1 MDPTSVAEYK
11 TTSLTEIKSSDVI
24 ISYGNR
30 YRIAAADT
38 FWRIGSEKVHSY
50 DGEYKLASILM
61 SLTLVNKPVAYF
73 VTDHGE
79 DYYAPLDGITD
90 EAELNAQKAMN
101 AETGYLY
108 DLLTEKGLAVKTLS
122 LSALIEE
129 AEAKSAEEGKHV
141 YPAIP
146 EDCVLLI
153 INNPKT
159 DFHEDPDK
167 FGSYSHVSE
176 TELLDRYIS
185 KNVGSIMVAK
195 DYKVELPI
203 FESYLSEWGI
213 EFSNTLVK
221 DTENYIKD
229 TSKELGTTLI
239 TDYIT
244 TEDSYAYAVYGEY
257 ADLVTAPR
265 VVVDD
270 SGYVRS
276 SYGNNSTGMN
286 DPGDPDTSRIYAPF
300 IMSGSSAI
308 DYAKDPDGNYVRKA
322 GDEGAKA
329 LCAVAGRKTIDSATG
344 NFTYS
349 YIFCAASS
357 SFFSSE
363 LLGNAS
369 YANYE
374 VTAAMVQNIA
384 RLDTYAPDA
393 LGGISI
399 NNSESFL
406 GKTLVDT
413 AIRKS
418 DVTETNKNPDGSIV
432 YVTKAGL
439 GGGALI
445 AFTVVIFAIPTLI
458 AVVGIIVCVR
468 RKYL

>member
-1 MDPTSVAEYK
+1 V
-11 TTSLTEIKSSDVI
+11 
-24 ISYGNR
+24 
-30 YRIAAADT
+30 
-38 FWRIGSEKVHSY
+38 
-50 DGEYKLASILM
+50 
-61 SLTLVNKPVAYF
+61 
-73 VTDHGE
+73 
-79 DYYAPLDGITD
+79 
-90 EAELNAQKAMN
+90 
-101 AETGYLY
+101 
-108 DLLTEKGLAVKTLS
+108 
-122 LSALIEE
+122 
-129 AEAKSAEEGKHV
+129 
-141 YPAIP
+141 
-146 EDCVLLI
+146 
-153 INNPKT
+153 
-159 DFHEDPDK
+159 
-167 FGSYSHVSE
+167 
-176 TELLDRYIS
+176 
-185 KNVGSIMVAK
+185 
-195 DYKVELPI
+195 
-203 FESYLSEWGI
+203 
-213 EFSNTLVK
+213 
-221 DTENYIKD
+221 
-229 TSKELGTTLI
+229 
-239 TDYIT
+239 
-244 TEDSYAYAVYGEY
+244 
-257 ADLVTAPR
+257 
-265 VVVDD
+265 
-270 SGYVRS
+270 
-276 SYGNNSTGMN
+276 
-286 DPGDPDTSRIYAPF
+286 
-300 IMSGSSAI
+300 
-308 DYAKDPDGNYVRKA
+308 

-329 LCAVAGRKTIDSATG
+329 LCAVAGRKTIDSTSG

-439 GGGALI
+439 GSGALI